1 MNNSFSSE
9 IFWKIFKMFQW
20 LFTPPMVSFLY
31 QSDKFDIVT
40 KFTVFTFWQVLSK
53 TFLDSQKLELCV
65 RVDKSAGVRDCKTNV
80 EIPIK
85 INLCLAVT
93 ANVCTNQFLSYSLI
107 IDVYRTLK
115 ESTLWNFNSRHLKAK
130 IKQLPLNKGNQ
141 ENVMWIIALYETI
154 AW

>member
-53 TFLDSQKLELCV
+53 TYWRLFVTRKNLNSALEWIRAPEFGIAKL
-65 RVDKSAGVRDCKTNV
+65 
-80 EIPIK
+80 
-85 INLCLAVT
+85 
-93 ANVCTNQFLSYSLI
+93 
-107 IDVYRTLK
+107 
-115 ESTLWNFNSRHLKAK
+115 
-130 IKQLPLNKGNQ
+130 
-141 ENVMWIIALYETI
+141 M
-154 AW
+154 